1 MKFRTPISQAKGL
14 GSAKEGAHHWWM
26 QRLTALALVPLSLW
40 FAYSVATMAGAGFDE
55 MREWISNP
63 WVAAFLV
70 LFFIVS
76 YYHGAIGIQ
85 VIVEDYV
92 SSEGA
97 RMVIIIAT
105 KFALALLGAASVIA
119 VFSIAATG

>member
-40 FAYSVATMAGAGFDE
+40 FAYSVASMAGAGFEE
-55 MREWISNP
+55 MHEWISNP
-63 WVAAFLV
+63 WVAAFMV

-76 YYHGAIGIQ
+76 YYHGAIGVQ
-85 VIVEDYV
+85 VVLEDYI
-92 SSEGA
+92 SSEGT
-97 RMVIIIAT
+97 RMVMIIAT

-119 VFSIAATG
+119 VLRIAATG

>member
-26 QRLTALALVPLSLW
+26 QRLTAIALVPLTFW
-40 FAYSVATMAGAGFDE
+40 FTFAVASNSGATFEE
-55 MREWISNP
+55 MQQWISSP
-63 WVAAFLV
+63 WVAAFLL

-85 VIVEDYV
+85 VVLEDYV
-92 SSEGA
+92 SAEGT
-97 RMVIIIAT
+97 RMIIIIAV
-105 KFALALLGAASVIA
+105 KFILALLGTASAIA
-119 VFSIAATG
+119 IIKIAATG

>member
-26 QRLTALALVPLSLW
+26 QRLTALALVPLSVW
-40 FAYSVATMAGAGFDE
+40 FAYSVASMAGAGFEE

-63 WVAAFLV
+63 WVAAFMV

-76 YYHGAIGIQ
+76 YYHGAIGVQ
-85 VIVEDYV
+85 VVLEDYI
-92 SSEGA
+92 SSEGT
-97 RMVIIIAT
+97 RMVMIIAI

-119 VFSIAATG
+119 VLRIAATG

>member
-26 QRLTALALVPLSLW
+26 QRLTAIALIPLTLW
-40 FAYSVATMAGAGFDE
+40 FAFSVASMAGAGFE
-55 MREWISNP
+55 ETREWISSP
-63 WVAAFLV
+63 WVAALLV

-76 YYHGAIGIQ
+76 YYHGAIGMQ

-92 SSEGA
+92 GSEGA

-119 VFSIAATG
+119 VLRIAATG

>member
-26 QRLTALALVPLSLW
+26 QRLTAIALVPLTLW
-40 FAYSVATMAGAGFDE
+40 FTFSVASNVGANFEE
-55 MREWISNP
+55 MYQWISSP
-63 WVAAFLV
+63 WVAAFLL

-85 VIVEDYV
+85 VVLEDYV
-92 SSEGA
+92 SSEGT
-97 RMVIIIAT
+97 RMLIIIIT
-105 KFALALLGAASVIA
+105 KLILALLGTASAIA
-119 VFSIAATG
+119 IIRIAATG